1 MFCDFHD
8 VALHDDNSSDW
19 STGRLSSKDRLK
31 VVLNHAVV
39 SIGIYSY
46 FQWL

>member
-19 STGRLSSKDRLK
+19 NTGKLSSKDRLK
-31 VVLNHAVV
+31 VV
-39 SIGIYSY
+39 SIGIYNY